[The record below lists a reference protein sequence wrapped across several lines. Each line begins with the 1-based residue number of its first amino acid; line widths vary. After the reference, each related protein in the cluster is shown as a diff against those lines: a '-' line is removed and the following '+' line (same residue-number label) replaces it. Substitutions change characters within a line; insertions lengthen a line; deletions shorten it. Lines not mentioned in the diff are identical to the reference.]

1 MRMKPIPRH
10 RLQLSFSGG
19 ATSGFMTKWCLDNLA
34 NQYEIVVTFSNTG
47 EEDGRTLAFVDR
59 CDRILGF
66 KTVWLEAVVH
76 PEHGVGTT
84 HKVVT
89 YETATRGGSLFEA
102 AIRKYGIHNKTFP
115 HCTRTLKLQPM
126 TSYLR
131 SIGWEAG
138 SYTIAIG
145 IRTDETRRVAKTA
158 EAQNIIYP
166 LIDLEPMDKQDVREW
181 WEEQSFQVGLPE
193 HRGNCTW
200 CWKKSLRKHLLLL
213 KDDPNALAFPDAME
227 QQYGA
232 AGAWFLGV
240 NRVFFREKR
249 SARDIIK
256 IAAIT
261 DPTNSRTPALDDNG
275 GCSESCEIYDM
286 AEQPPKEQS

>member
-1 MRMKPIPRH
+1 MKP
-10 RLQLSFSGG
+10 RLQVSFSGG
-19 ATSGFMTKWCLDNLA
+19 ATSGFMARLIQSNWADD
-34 NQYEIVVTFSNTG
+34 YEIVVTFSNTG
-47 EEDGRTLAFVDR
+47 EEDEKTLRFIDN
-59 CDRILGF
+59 CDRYFGF

-76 PEHGVGTT
+76 PEHGTGTT

-89 YETATRGGSLFEA
+89 YETATRGGALFEA
-102 AIRKYGIHNKTFP
+102 AIRKYGIPNKNFP
-115 HCTRTLKLQPM
+115 HCTRTLKLHPM

-138 SYTIAIG
+138 TYKTAIG

-166 LIDLEPMDKQDVREW
+166 LVNTWPSDKLDVLDW
-181 WEEQSFQVGLPE
+181 WDDQRFQLGLQE

-213 KDDPNALAFPDAME
+213 LKEDPNALAFPDLME

-232 AGAWFLGV
+232 AGAGYRGV
-240 NRVFFREKR
+240 DRVFFRQR
-249 SARDIIK
+249 MSARDIIK
-256 IAAIT
+256 IAAVT
-261 DPTNSRTPALDDNG
+261 DPANSRAPDLDDNG
-275 GCSESCEIYDM
+275 GCSESCEVYDM
-286 AEQPPKEQS
+286 SEFA